1 MVVAIAYDGNNIVGL
16 EQERTS
22 CNSGETEK
30 IEKQTS
36 PGV

>member
-1 MVVAIAYDGNNIVGL
+1 MTPLLLIAFHIVGL

-22 CNSGETEK
+22 CNLGETEK

-36 PGV
+36 HGV